1 MKIIKLNIEN
11 KDFSNYSVQEWQ
23 DYFEKFFNNASLHSI
38 LASTLTQPYL
48 SEVRDE
54 IKKVEITTKEVEKKI
69 VTTWDKEGNE
79 IKIPFK
85 DWEYGYLDIDNL
97 DRVGLERPA
106 SWSVPNLPYFVTSY
120 KDITFV
126 DLTGEEKEVDAYKTP
141 EVLQVIDQWIE
152 YLEKF
157 YAEKEK

>member
-1 MKIIKLNIEN
+1 MEIKKTGVQDLNIGKMSLEDIKRYWETLNINSLRYCLTSNN
-11 KDFSNYSVQEWQ
+11 K
-23 DYFEKFFNNASLHSI
+23 
-38 LASTLTQPYL
+38 YL